1 MNLKPVQQLLET
13 EMDRKEFL
21 AYLGASILAVVGISG
36 LAKTLLPTANKQ
48 SSAQSNK
55 KVGYGNSTYGG

>member
-21 AYLGASILAVVGISG
+21 AYLGASLLAVVGISG
-36 LAKTLLPTANKQ
+36 LAKTLLPPAKQGKADANSQ
-48 SSAQSNK
+48 
-55 KVGYGNSTYGG
+55 VGYGNSTYGG